1 MMPTEDAS
9 CYNKSKESIM
19 AKYYVV
25 GLTSRDVVSGIGV
38 KLHSCSSDMFSDVF
52 KKNKGAVMIYSKEPG
67 GKYHSIE
74 YIHESLYGPVSN
86 FCAVKAIEVIEEE
99 EIPQDAAIVLRSE

>member
-1 MMPTEDAS
+1 
-9 CYNKSKESIM
+9 M

-52 KKNKGAVMIYSKEPG
+52 KKNKGSVMIYSKEPG
-67 GKYHSIE
+67 GEYHSIE
-74 YIHESLYGPVSN
+74 YIHESIYNYVSN
-86 FCAVKAIEVIEEE
+86 FCGVKAIKIIDEE
-99 EIPQDAAIVLRSE
+99 EIPQDAAAVLKSE